1 MRVFLTKEI
10 AMEFDLIF
18 SGRSSGGIDVIGR
31 VFRTIRKSYDSQI
44 TVLVEAGEKQLAV
57 LNKVRKDLQ
66 LMRAVSGFEPRIILY
81 FEQDDGSYSR
91 TTLGVGGRNAI
102 TSIG

>member
-1 MRVFLTKEI
+1 
-10 AMEFDLIF
+10 MEFDLIF

-31 VFRTIRKSYDSQI
+31 VLRTIRTSYDPQI
-44 TVLVEAGEKQLAV
+44 TILIEAGERQIAV
-57 LNKVRKDLQ
+57 LNKVRKDLL
-66 LMRAVSGFEPRIILY
+66 LMRTVTGFEPKIALY

-102 TSIG
+102 TSLG